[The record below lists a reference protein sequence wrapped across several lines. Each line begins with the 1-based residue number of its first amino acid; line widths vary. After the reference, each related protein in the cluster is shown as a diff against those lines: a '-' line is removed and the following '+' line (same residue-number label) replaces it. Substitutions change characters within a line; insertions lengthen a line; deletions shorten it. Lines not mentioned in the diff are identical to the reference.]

1 MKQKK
6 HGRGGVIEEGVV
18 CQGHQ
23 DYYNSPEINIP
34 LPLYTHTVYEPHT
47 FKGPHSLLRVYIQ
60 SQSEAMCI
68 HAYYTAIQTT
78 RGPCAID

>member
-1 MKQKK
+1 M
-6 HGRGGVIEEGVV
+6 IEEGVV

-60 SQSEAMCI
+60 SQSEGLC
-68 HAYYTAIQTT
+68 AYMHTT
-78 RGPCAID
+78 QPFRKGGPCAID